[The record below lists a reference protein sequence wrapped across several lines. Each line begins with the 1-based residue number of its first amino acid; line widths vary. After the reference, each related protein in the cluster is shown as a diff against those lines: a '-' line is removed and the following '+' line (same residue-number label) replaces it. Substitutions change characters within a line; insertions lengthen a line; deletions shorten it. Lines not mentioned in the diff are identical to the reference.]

1 MPGAKVSQPL
11 DPSRN
16 RSDTSTHTL
25 YSLNQDVPAI
35 LSFLEAGAAEQAPG
49 TQIAATEARIAA
61 TFHFD
66 PPSPLPHAHDLL
78 PPSPST
84 PPAPTVQSNGHPSH
98 PFVWALLIIAPETG
112 EPAGHA
118 IYFYNYSTWIA
129 RPGIHLEELYV
140 VPAYRRR
147 GYAKLLIEALA
158 GEAERAG
165 CVKLDWVCLRDNAR
179 ALRFYDGLGAQRM
192 ENWMVLKADEEGIAR
207 LARGSGGR
215 LADKTGGS

>member
-1 MPGAKVSQPL
+1 MAVQPVI
-11 DPSRN
+11 RHA
-16 RSDTSTHTL
+16 RRE
-25 YSLNQDVPAI
+25 DVPAI
-35 LSFLEAGAAEQAPG
+35 LSFLKAGAAEQAPG

-66 PPSPLPHAHDLL
+66 HPSHANHSPLP
-78 PPSPST
+78 PP
-84 PPAPTVQSNGHPSH
+84 PPPPPQTNGHPST

-140 VPAYRRR
+140 VPQYRRR

-158 GEAERAG
+158 AEAERAG
-165 CVKLDWVCLRDNAR
+165 CVKLDWVCLRDNER
-179 ALRFYDGLGAQRM
+179 ALRFYDGLGAERM
-192 ENWMVLKADEEGIAR
+192 ENWMALRADEQGIAR
-207 LARGSGGR
+207 LARGNR
-215 LADKTGGS
+215 WTDKTGCS